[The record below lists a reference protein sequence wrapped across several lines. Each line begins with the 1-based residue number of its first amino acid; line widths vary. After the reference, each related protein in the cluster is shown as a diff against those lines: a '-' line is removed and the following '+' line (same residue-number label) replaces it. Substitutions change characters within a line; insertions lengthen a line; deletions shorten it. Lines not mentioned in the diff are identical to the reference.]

1 MKRGRFGGGGGGG
14 GGGWGVKML
23 GRRRWVLISE
33 WTYRGIRKYFEIP
46 RVDQR
51 RS

>member
-1 MKRGRFGGGGGGG
+1 MKRGRFGGGG
-14 GGGWGVKML
+14 